1 MAGKVFTQF
10 GLRYQRCWWSFWTWA
25 GLQSYVIVHLIRQN
39 VNDITHAITQIF
51 KRPVIC
57 GACPT
62 CSTFSP
68 WADPET
74 HSHTV
79 QSNFVQC
86 VAHTVQSNTVQC
98 VAHTVQSNTVQ
109 CVAHTVQSNTVQC
122 VAHTVQSNL
131 VFRWSFPA
139 QQSLFC
145 SVKIILRWTFVSLI
159 RQVDVLQLD
168 FELRTWASVYI
179 LQIGKTKLLS
189 LLHFLWKQW
198 FEKTVLPILQVLF
211 LLSA

>member
-74 HSHTV
+74 HS
-79 QSNFVQC
+79 
-86 VAHTVQSNTVQC
+86 
-98 VAHTVQSNTVQ
+98 
-109 CVAHTVQSNTVQC
+109 HTVQSNTVQC